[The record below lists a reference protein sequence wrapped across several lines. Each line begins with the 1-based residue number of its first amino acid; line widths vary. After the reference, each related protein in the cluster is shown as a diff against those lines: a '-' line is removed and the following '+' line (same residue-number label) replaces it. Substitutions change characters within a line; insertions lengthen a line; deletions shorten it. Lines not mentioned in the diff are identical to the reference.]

1 MKLKFQLARKAGAW
15 WIYRRKWFVRL
26 FWLNCILWFWPVYLG
41 HGIYKEVIAP
51 QEVSYA
57 QITKLE
63 TSALVPMPEGFE
75 NAIEYF
81 GQLYG
86 VNIEM
91 LKNVFNCESKMMYQV
106 GDTDKLYWAYGPA
119 QFQRRT
125 FYEFA
130 EKYKLRNA
138 DIDNE
143 IDQALLS
150 VMMIRDGYGEKWTC
164 YRRLILNEKI

>member
-63 TSALVPMPEGFE
+63 TSAPVPMPDTIKDTVAYYHSKFGVKVPLEKIYELIECESHGDPNRNGDYQERLLSRGLMQFQPLTFFE
-75 NAIEYF
+75 QAK
-81 GQLYG
+81 LYG
-86 VNIEM
+86 I
-91 LKNVFNCESKMMYQV
+91 K
-106 GDTDKLYWAYGPA
+106 
-119 QFQRRT
+119 
-125 FYEFA
+125 
-130 EKYKLRNA
+130 NA
-138 DIDNE
+138 DINDWR
-143 IDQALLS
+143 DQVLIGM
-150 VMMIRDGYGEKWTC
+150 MMIRDGKINQWTC
-164 YRRLILNEKI
+164 WKIIN